1 MSASPNN
8 TTRRASRPPRFG
20 PNTRRALLSAA
31 VLGAA
36 ASALW
41 GFAVLRQTRGR
52 LDEARA
58 RGDRSDAV
66 RFERRRLAPLKR
78 EGVTL
83 FQSTRTTRAVALF
96 KDSYFAATDGGLVE
110 LSQAGQVKRRF
121 SVLDGLDESDL
132 TALAAYAGRLF
143 IGTRSRGLVAF
154 DGEGFEKYSWPD
166 REAQAVSALLAD
178 EGKLLVGTFAGG
190 LLQFDGE
197 AFKELRA
204 GEGRTRLEGV
214 TTLARQGPRLYVG
227 TFRTGL
233 WITEGGRW
241 AHFTTADGLKS
252 DRVVG
257 VVEEAGAALVATDFG
272 VASAPA
278 EGLVLD
284 SESPGPSGRRRF
296 EDVATIPSLSG
307 VAGFAGRVLLCK
319 DDGEVAVLDVPR
331 GKSYNAAELV
341 WTRDGAA
348 SGDARLLDAGGHLWL
363 LGSGG
368 LKRAA
373 RESRQISF
381 EEFGEPEPAEVPTS
395 NVISALAFD
404 AGGRLWA
411 GSFRDGLDVFAASGA
426 RLAHLETD
434 ELREINSLTPAD
446 AGGVLAGTSRG
457 VARLHPTFKTSWL
470 KTADGLA
477 SNSVMHVAPSG
488 GEKGKEEGQLVAAT
502 SRGLSV
508 GPPGRM
514 RALTTVQGLP
524 SNSVY
529 TVWRE
534 GGERVYAGTLGG
546 LAEVSAGRVVRVFKD
561 SNSALTHNWVTAV
574 RGASGRLFLGTY
586 GGGVFE
592 LLPSG
597 ELRGFSS
604 ETGKAFVNPNAMWAD
619 DERLYVGT
627 LEGALVLDLSTQKW
641 RRLRAELPAATVLS
655 VTGREGRVYFG
666 TTGGLARF
674 DPDFFKRA
682 D

>member
-1 MSASPNN
+1 MSASPHN
-8 TTRRASRPPRFG
+8 TTRRAGRPRRFG
-20 PNTRRALLSAA
+20 PNARRALLLSAA
-31 VLGAA
+31 LGAA

-41 GFAVLRQTRGR
+41 GFAVLRQARGR
-52 LDEARA
+52 LEQARA
-58 RGDRSDAV
+58 RADRGDAV
-66 RFERRRLAPLKR
+66 RSERRRLAPLRR
-78 EGVTL
+78 EGVSL

-110 LSQAGQVKRRF
+110 LSLSGQVKRRY

-132 TALAAYAGRLF
+132 TSLAAYAGRLF
-143 IGTRSRGLVAF
+143 IGTRSRGLLAF
-154 DGEGFEKYSWPD
+154 DGESFERYSWPD
-166 REAQAVSALLAD
+166 RDAQTVGALLAD

-197 AFKELRA
+197 AFVEIRA
-204 GEGRTRLEGV
+204 GEGRARLEGV
-214 TTLARQGPRLYVG
+214 TTLARHGPRLYVG
-227 TFRTGL
+227 TFRAGL
-233 WITEGGRW
+233 WVAEGGRW
-241 AHFTTADGLKS
+241 AGFTTADGLKS

-278 EGLVLD
+278 EGLVLG
-284 SESPGPSGRRRF
+284 SESQGTGTGRRF
-296 EDVATIPSLSG
+296 EDVATIPSLAG
-307 VAGFAGRVLLCK
+307 VAGFAGGVLLCK
-319 DDGEVAVLDVPR
+319 DDGEVAWLDPPR
-331 GKSYNAAELV
+331 GKRYNPAELV
-341 WTRDGAA
+341 WSRHGAA
-348 SGDARLLDAGGHLWL
+348 QAASLLLGRDGHLWL

-381 EEFGEPEPAEVPTS
+381 QQFGEPEPAQAPTS

-411 GSFRDGLDVFAASGA
+411 GSFRDGLDVFAPSGA

-434 ELREINSLTPAD
+434 ELREINSLTPAE

-457 VARLHPTFKTSWL
+457 VARLDAALRAAWL

-477 SNSVMHVAPSG
+477 SNSVMHVAPPA
-488 GEKGKEEGQLVAAT
+488 GERQKEEGQLVAAT
-502 SRGLSV
+502 SRGLSL

-529 TVWRE
+529 SVWRE
-534 GGERVYAGTLGG
+534 AGGRVYAGTLGG
-546 LAEVSAGRVVRVFKD
+546 LAEISAGRVARVFKD

-574 RGASGRLFLGTY
+574 RGAAGRLFVGTY

-597 ELRGFSS
+597 ELRGFAQ

-641 RRLRAELPAATVLS
+641 RRLRAELPAPTVLS
-655 VTGREGRVYFG
+655 VAGREGRVYFG

-674 DPDFFKRA
+674 DPDFFKHT